1 MWDDFFEGLQ
11 SLYARMAYG
20 STERRVHE
28 NAYGRCLSFLLAS
41 QGFRFTMENV
51 QANGRA
57 DVVAEHPALVCIFEL
72 KVDEPVDKA
81 FAQIRAKK
89 YAEPYLADGRPIWL
103 IGLSF
108 DSKTRHLVDCA
119 AEKF

>member
-1 MWDDFFEGLQ
+1 MQ
-11 SLYARMAYG
+11 S
-20 STERRVHE
+20 
-28 NAYGRCLSFLLAS
+28 
-41 QGFRFTMENV
+41 
-51 QANGRA
+51 NGRA
-57 DVVAEHPALVCIFEL
+57 DIVASHKKGIYIFEL

-81 FAQIRAKK
+81 FAQIRRKK

-119 AEKF
+119 VVCQKGQVPV